1 MKKSATEAPGARE
14 RRRMETYAALTNHAR
29 TLTAE
34 RELNGFTIEELCEA
48 AGVSRRTFFNY
59 FATKEDA
66 VLGVKSADPFKP
78 FAQDFLDSARTSVAS
93 SSGSTTALPLDQ
105 ALLELFIKAYATMD
119 VPPTDMGSFMQIM
132 HSEPALM
139 KRMIHS
145 AMQRQRALA
154 ELIAQRQ
161 ALEPED
167 PFANLASTLFSQLA
181 MTSFQEFIGHS
192 SSCSTEGITCNS
204 TASGAPAAAE
214 EAAPNA
220 LDRFTRILTE
230 NFSHARRLFGT

>member
-1 MKKSATEAPGARE
+1 
-14 RRRMETYAALTNHAR
+14 METYAALTNHAR

-78 FAQDFLDSARTSVAS
+78 FAQGFLDSAQTPGTN
-93 SSGSTTALPLDQ
+93 SSGSTTALALDR
-105 ALLELFIKAYATMD
+105 ALLELFVKAYATMD

-145 AMQRQRALA
+145 AVQRQRALA

-161 ALEPED
+161 GLEPED
-167 PFANLASTLFSQLA
+167 QFAHLASTLFSQLA

-192 SSCSTEGITCNS
+192 SSCSADGMICNS
-204 TASGAPAAAE
+204 SASGPPAAAVE
-214 EAAPNA
+214 ETAPDA

-230 NFSHARRLFGT
+230 NFSHARRLFGA